1 MSGTVGRKPPRA
13 VLWGKLAWHP
23 AAAAWSAFAAG
34 AAEPERIEVLRNG
47 KKAGTYRLVGAGPAG
62 ESIIAQRSPVARA
75 LIERAVYERILPRLA
90 VTAPHYYGSRE
101 DGRDFVWLF
110 LEDLGDERFSKTDPV
125 HAEHAAR
132 WVGTMH
138 SGAAWISAAR
148 HLPDGGPLRYRDHL
162 RAGRHRIRV
171 HIANPALTPPDVDL
185 LERLVTDLDAL
196 ERRWAGIEDACTST
210 PPTLTHGDIQ
220 RKNIY
225 VRSGPSGPALFL
237 IDWETAGWGV
247 PAADL
252 TLVDLP
258 TYWSVVRPR
267 WPHVRLEDVR
277 RLAAV
282 GRVFLQLAGIRWV
295 SPELAYNQALY
306 LTRPIAWLRVLH
318 ERLADAVRELEALP

>member
-162 RAGRHRIRV
+162 RAGRHTIRV
-171 HIANPALTPPDVDL
+171 
-185 LERLVTDLDAL
+185 
-196 ERRWAGIEDACTST
+196 
-210 PPTLTHGDIQ
+210 
-220 RKNIY
+220 
-225 VRSGPSGPALFL
+225 
-237 IDWETAGWGV
+237 
-247 PAADL
+247 
-252 TLVDLP
+252 
-258 TYWSVVRPR
+258 
-267 WPHVRLEDVR
+267 
-277 RLAAV
+277 
-282 GRVFLQLAGIRWV
+282 
-295 SPELAYNQALY
+295 
-306 LTRPIAWLRVLH
+306 
-318 ERLADAVRELEALP
+318 

>member
-148 HLPDGGPLRYRDHL
+148 QDQSATRSATELLEYHEIAGRPILKVFPLARWSRADVWRYIRENGIPYHPLLDQGYTSIGCWPCTRPTAPGEPE
-162 RAGRHRIRV
+162 RAGR
-171 HIANPALTPPDVDL
+171 
-185 LERLVTDLDAL
+185 
-196 ERRWAGIEDACTST
+196 W
-210 PPTLTHGDIQ
+210 
-220 RKNIY
+220 
-225 VRSGPSGPALFL
+225 SGTGKT
-237 IDWETAGWGV
+237 ECG
-247 PAADL
+247 
-252 TLVDLP
+252 
-258 TYWSVVRPR
+258 
-267 WPHVRLEDVR
+267 
-277 RLAAV
+277 
-282 GRVFLQLAGIRWV
+282 
-295 SPELAYNQALY
+295 
-306 LTRPIAWLRVLH
+306 LH
-318 ERLADAVRELEALP
+318 TFTVKREADAVSGER